1 MLFLSVSLNKKRI
14 RGKFSLKF
22 SIVLSLNLYFGF
34 NYIHKIVS
42 LVLVFIIL
50 SSGIA
55 VSAHTFILGILGLKG
70 KIKERE
76 DIENGD

>member
-1 MLFLSVSLNKKRI
+1 MRKIKLKKKVRNI
-14 RGKFSLKF
+14 LLF
-22 SIVLSLNLYFGF
+22 SIILIVVL
-34 NYIHKIVS
+34 V
-42 LVLVFIIL
+42 VVFIIL